1 MSLSPNADKIFKMK
15 YARTKKNGNLEEWE
29 EACARVAHHVSSAES
44 SENNKIQLLADFTKI
59 LMERT
64 FIPGGRILANAGT
77 DIGNLMNCFVLPL
90 EDSRQSIYETL
101 GNAAEIFAWGGG
113 IGYNFSKLRHRGAP
127 VSTTGGTASG
137 PLSFMSLFDQTGE
150 VISQASRRGAQMG
163 ILNVEHPDIKQFIN
177 FKNDLNPRNQRI
189 YDEYM
194 RNRGEIEYADALMD
208 KYGILHKTLAND
220 QLSHFNL
227 SVGITDSFMGYVK
240 AHNEEAED
248 LLRMIAE
255 NAWESGDP
263 GVFFIDT
270 ANKDNMTPYL
280 GHIESTNPCG
290 EVPLLPYEPCCL
302 GSINLERFVDGDYI
316 DFEYLRTIVE
326 FGIRFLD
333 NIHDLS
339 ETPIDEINKA
349 AKMTRRVGLG
359 VMGWADM
366 LAEMGIPY
374 DHEDAFALAEMIAK
388 TIQEQAWKASMKIAE
403 RKGEF
408 KGFQWNN
415 INWNLIDRL
424 DLERMKVRNVAV
436 TSIAPTGSISLI
448 ADVNSGIEPF
458 FSHNYT
464 RNITEGIG
472 NIAKESIKQSA
483 VSNTVKTAHE
493 IHWKDHIH
501 MQAAWQKWTCN
512 AVSKTINMSHD
523 ATIEE
528 IADAF
533 EYAYDLGCKGLT
545 VYRDGSRLFQILN
558 SE

>member
-1 MSLSPNADKIFKMK
+1 M
-15 YARTKKNGNLEEWE
+15 T
-29 EACARVAHHVSSAES
+29 
-44 SENNKIQLLADFTKI
+44 
-59 LMERT
+59 
-64 FIPGGRILANAGT
+64 
-77 DIGNLMNCFVLPL
+77 
-90 EDSRQSIYETL
+90 
-101 GNAAEIFAWGGG
+101 
-113 IGYNFSKLRHRGAP
+113 
-127 VSTTGGTASG
+127 
-137 PLSFMSLFDQTGE
+137 LFDQTGE

-163 ILNVEHPDIKQFIN
+163 ILNVDHPDIKQFIN

-194 RNRGEIEYADALMD
+194 RNKGEVEHMDVLDA
-208 KYGILHKTLAND
+208 YGILHKTLAND

-240 AHNEEAED
+240 AHNEEAEN
-248 LLRMIAE
+248 LLGMIAE

-270 ANKDNMTPYL
+270 ANEDNMTPYL

-374 DHEDAFALAEMIAK
+374 DHEDAFVLAEMIAK

-424 DLERMKVRNVAV
+424 DLKRMKVRNVAV

-545 VYRDGSRLFQILN
+545 IYRDGSRLFQILN